1 MRGSDPM
8 ITSAN
13 EFIRLRTSE
22 LKQEYDRAASDEAPL
37 DVWWELVRKHPDMK
51 VWVVHNKTVPL
62 AILDA
67 LSTDDDTAVRDAVA
81 RKRKA
86 SFEILERL
94 AHDPDSGV
102 RYAVACNK
110 KTSPSILKML
120 LGDQWDV
127 VAAKAKARLSEPD

>member
-1 MRGSDPM
+1 M
-8 ITSAN
+8 
-13 EFIRLRTSE
+13 
-22 LKQEYDRAASDEAPL
+22 
-37 DVWWELVRKHPDMK
+37 RKHHDMK

-102 RYAVACNK
+102 RYAVARNK
-110 KTSPSILKML
+110 KTPLSVLKVL
-120 LGDQWDV
+120 LGDPWDV
-127 VAAKAKARLSEPD
+127 VAAKAKARLSGPD

>member
-1 MRGSDPM
+1 M

-37 DVWWELVRKHPDMK
+37 DVWWELVRDHPDMK

-62 AILDA
+62 EILDA
-67 LSTDDDTAVRDAVA
+67 LSTDEDTAVRDAVA

-110 KTSPSILKML
+110 KTPPSILKML
-120 LGDQWDV
+120 LSDQWDV
-127 VAAKAKARLSEPD
+127 VAAKARARLSKPD

>member
-1 MRGSDPM
+1 M

-22 LKQEYDRAASDEAPL
+22 LKEEYDRAASDEAPL
-37 DVWWELVRKHPDMK
+37 DVWWELVRNHPDMK

-62 AILDA
+62 EILDA

-94 AHDPDSGV
+94 AHDPDRGV

-110 KTSPSILKML
+110 KTPPSILNML

-127 VAAKAKARLSEPD
+127 VVAKAKARLSEPD

>member
-1 MRGSDPM
+1 M
-8 ITSAN
+8 ITSAK

-22 LKQEYDRAASDEAPL
+22 LKEEYDCAANDQAPL
-37 DVWWELVRKHPDMK
+37 DVWWELVRNHPDMK

-62 AILDA
+62 EILYA
-67 LSTDDDTAVRDAVA
+67 LSTDQDTTVRGAVA

-94 AHDPDSGV
+94 AHDPDASV

-110 KTSPSILKML
+110 NTPPPILKML
-120 LGDQWDV
+120 LGDKWDV
-127 VAAKAKARLSEPD
+127 VTEKVKARLSELE